1 MSEQKEGGT
10 GAEAPVENP
19 RSKRR
24 FSTRRKAEAVLRL
37 LRGVDLETLSR
48 ELGVAAHELSRWRE
62 RFLAFGQAALK
73 QRPGDDR
80 DEEIR
85 RLKTKVGDL
94 TMDLELKDEL
104 IRRTTVRP
112 FDGRR
117 SKQ

>member
-1 MSEQKEGGT
+1 MSEREREATGG
-10 GAEAPVENP
+10 EAPVENP

-24 FSTRRKAEAVLRL
+24 FSARRKVEVVMRL
-37 LRGVDLETLSR
+37 LRGEDLGTLSR

-62 RFLAFGQAALK
+62 RFLASGQTALK
-73 QRPGDDR
+73 QKPGDHR

-94 TMDLELKDEL
+94 TMDLELMQEL
-104 IRRTTVRP
+104 VRRNDIRP

-117 SKQ
+117 SKR